1 MPAIT
6 IAEAALERTAA
17 ERVTSIVE
25 DAVRARGA
33 AIVSL
38 TGGHTPR
45 RLYELLAD
53 PHHPWRTLI
62 PWERVHLFWSDERH
76 VPPDHPDS
84 NYRMAHD
91 ALVAKVPIPSEQV
104 HRIPGELGAEDA
116 ARAYE
121 VGLGAAFRAAGRTD
135 QTSELMLRGAGED
148 APM

>member
-6 IAEAALERTAA
+6 IAEAAALDRTAA
-17 ERVTSIVE
+17 ERVTAIVE
-25 DAVRARGA
+25 DAAGARGTA
-33 AIVSL
+33 MVSL

-53 PHHPWRTLI
+53 PHHPWRALI

-104 HRIPGELGAEDA
+104 YRIRGELGAEDA

-121 VGLGAAFRAAGRTD
+121 V
-135 QTSELMLRGAGED
+135 
-148 APM
+148 